1 MRCTDCNLYK
11 ETIPEQ
17 LRYVYC
23 TKHRVEVSVAR
34 EFDKCPL
41 DVTATCIG
49 EADSSLKEGTVI
61 CASFNAG

>member
-17 LRYVYC
+17 LHYVYC
-23 TKHRVEVSVAR
+23 TKHRVEVSVER

-41 DVTATCIG
+41 VEKG
-49 EADSSLKEGTVI
+49 ENTYES
-61 CASFNAG
+61 